1 MRVAFVSPVGDIGG
15 AERVIAA
22 ISSDMTERA
31 IDHRIFCLRE
41 GDWTRGNWSTEAK
54 VVALPRGYR
63 IRQPWRVWKAVRW
76 LNRQLRDYKPTIIH
90 ANHGAWWLTAMA
102 SRGLNAAKIWHLYDY
117 PDHKDIQVIVGER
130 LPPTGVIFTGEYV
143 GSGYPRLMTLPHAYI
158 RPVTIEPSI
167 FAHGDVVDGAVR
179 SVVVRGERYLLNV
192 ARWQPHKGFR
202 ILVEAIALVRDLGG
216 LREDLKVVMIGKPAN
231 QEQADFRGAILDQM
245 RSLKV
250 DSQFRFV
257 ESCTDS
263 ELRGFYRNAVSLVHP
278 SISEGFGL
286 TLIEAMSMGLPVIA
300 CDASGPS
307 EILDHGKYGVLV
319 PKGNPKRL
327 AGAIL
332 QILKDDKYREVKC
345 QESLDRAKA
354 FSKKRM
360 IEETHA
366 FYASLACKE
375 N

>member
-1 MRVAFVSPVGDIGG
+1 MKVAYVSPVGDIGG

-22 ISSDMTERA
+22 ISSGLKQRS

-41 GDWTRGNWSTEAK
+41 GDWTRGNWSTEATK
-54 VVALPRGYR
+54 VVAFPGGYR

-76 LNRQLRDYKPTIIH
+76 LRCQLREYRPTIIH

-102 SRGLNAAKIWHLYDY
+102 SHGMNATKIWHLYDY
-117 PDHKDIQVIVGER
+117 PDHRDIQVIVGER

-202 ILVEAIALVRDLGG
+202 YLVDAIALLRDRGNIPT
-216 LREDLKVVMIGKPAN
+216 DLKVVLIGKPAN
-231 QEQADFRGAILDQM
+231 QGQELFKAAIVNQM
-245 RSLKV
+245 QTLKV
-250 DSQFRFV
+250 DHLFRFI

-263 ELRGFYRNAVSLVHP
+263 ELRAFYRHAISLVHP
-278 SISEGFGL
+278 STSEGFGL
-286 TLIEAMSMGLPVIA
+286 TLIEAMSMGVPVIA
-300 CDASGPS
+300 CDASGPR
-307 EILDHGKYGVLV
+307 EILDGGKYGVLV
-319 PKGNPKRL
+319 PKADPVKLADAISMMVRNTAFRETKRL
-327 AGAIL
+327 
-332 QILKDDKYREVKC
+332 
-345 QESLDRAKA
+345 ESLERAVA
-354 FSKKRM
+354 FSKESM
-360 IEETHA
+360 IEETLG
-366 FYASLACKE
+366 FYSSLAE
-375 N
+375 RR